1 MRRREFITLLGGA
14 AVAWPRAA
22 WAQQAPRVRTVG
34 VILPYPQNDPQS
46 QARAKAFSFGL
57 QQAGSSRRTKKCG
70 PNFAGRQ
77 RSPSVSVSIPPTW
90 YDCKRMSFV
99 ANSTPVV
106 SALLQETHTVP
117 IVFVSVTDPVGQG
130 CAELRAPRR

>member
-34 VILPYPQNDPQS
+34 VILPYPQNDAQS

-57 QQAGSSRRTKKCG
+57 QQAGWIEGQNLRTE
-70 PNFAGRQ
+70 F
-77 RSPSVSVSIPPTW
+77 RSEATEPERIRVHSADLVRLQADVIL
-90 YDCKRMSFV
+90 

-106 SALLQETHTVP
+106 SAL
-117 IVFVSVTDPVGQG
+117 
-130 CAELRAPRR
+130 PRN